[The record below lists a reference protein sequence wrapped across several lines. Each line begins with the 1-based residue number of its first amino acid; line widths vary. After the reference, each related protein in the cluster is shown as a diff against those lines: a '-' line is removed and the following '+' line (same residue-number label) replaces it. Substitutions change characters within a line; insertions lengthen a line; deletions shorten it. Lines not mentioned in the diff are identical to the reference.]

1 MAQTSGS
8 LFSRA
13 MRLTATRI
21 LARSWLRLVR
31 LACALVV
38 VLVSLSAVA
47 AEVTV
52 FAAISLRESLR
63 EIADQYEKAAGDRI
77 IFSLGASSLLAR
89 QIEAGANPDLFVS
102 ADEAKMD
109 SLKAKGLILEESRRD
124 LLRNSLVVV
133 VAAEKGASIKTPEDL
148 ARPEVK
154 RIAMADPRAVPA
166 GVYGKEYLVKRQL
179 WERVKKKVVAAV
191 DVRAALAAVV
201 AGNADAGIVY
211 KTDADTSRQVRI
223 SFAVPELEGP
233 RIVYPI
239 ARVAGGKS
247 PENGARFLDYLAGP
261 EARAVFR
268 KHGFVPIAQPEET
281 PR

>member
-1 MAQTSGS
+1 MIVA
-8 LFSRA
+8 
-13 MRLTATRI
+13 ATK
-21 LARSWLRLVR
+21 LPAESWLRLVR
-31 LACALVV
+31 LTCALVI
-38 VLVSLSAVA
+38 VLVSLTTVA

-63 EIADQYEKAAGDRI
+63 EIADQYEKAVGDKI

-89 QIEAGANPDLFVS
+89 QIEAGASPDLFVS

-109 SLKAKGLILEESRRD
+109 ALQAKGFILRESRRD
-124 LLRNSLVVV
+124 LLRNSLVAV
-133 VAAEKGASIKTPEDL
+133 VAAEKGASVKTPEDL

-166 GVYGKEYLVKRQL
+166 GVYGKQYLVKKRL
-179 WERVKKKVVAAV
+179 WERVEKKVVAAV
-191 DVRAALAAVV
+191 DVRAAFAAVV

-223 SFAVPELEGP
+223 AFAVPEMEGP
-233 RIVYPI
+233 RIVYPV
-239 ARVAGGKS
+239 ARVVGGKS
-247 PENGARFLDYLAGP
+247 PESGARFLNYLAGP
-261 EARAVFR
+261 EAQAVFR
-268 KHGFVPIAQPEET
+268 KHGFVPIAKTEEP

>member
-1 MAQTSGS
+1 MIVA
-8 LFSRA
+8 
-13 MRLTATRI
+13 ATRI
-21 LARSWLRLVR
+21 LGEGRLRLT
-31 LACALVV
+31 CALVIG
-38 VLVSLSAVA
+38 LATLTTAA
-47 AEVTV
+47 AEVKV

-63 EIADQYEKAAGDRI
+63 EIADEYEKAVGDKI

-89 QIEAGANPDLFVS
+89 QIEAGANPDIFVS

-109 SLKAKGLILEESRRD
+109 ALQAKGLILKESRRD

-166 GVYGKEYLVKRQL
+166 GVYGKEYLVKQGL
-179 WERVKKKVVAAV
+179 WERVEKKVIAAV
-191 DVRAALAAVV
+191 DVRAALAVV
-201 AGNADAGIVY
+201 AAGNADAGIVY

-223 SFAVPELEGP
+223 AFAVPETEGP
-233 RIVYPI
+233 RIVYP
-239 ARVAGGKS
+239 AAQVEGGKS
-247 PENGARFLDYLAGP
+247 PKHGARFLQYLAGP
-261 EARAVFR
+261 EAQAVFR
-268 KHGFVPIAQPEET
+268 KHGFIPIRKTEAP